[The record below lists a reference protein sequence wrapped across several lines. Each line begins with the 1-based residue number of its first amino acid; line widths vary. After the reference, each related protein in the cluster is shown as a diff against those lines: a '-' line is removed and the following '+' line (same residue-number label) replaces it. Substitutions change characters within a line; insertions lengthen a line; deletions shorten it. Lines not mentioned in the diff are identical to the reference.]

1 MNDGERLLKIR
12 AIETEISALGER
24 KRQLES
30 EAAETDAKLKDAI
43 NDLYRLRSQRA
54 K

>member
-1 MNDGERLLKIR
+1 MIDRERLLKIA
-12 AIETEISALGER
+12 AIESEISELGER

-30 EAAETDAKLKDAI
+30 EAAEADAKLKDAI